1 MKFLYLFVLSLSISY
16 LSYNRAYAQ
25 FQYISPVPNSL
36 YHNPETN
43 IILKTGAEMQE
54 KSLLPELVEISGTK
68 SGLHDFRIVL
78 SADSRTIL
86 LYPNEKFQFGETILV
101 TIKDGFRKK
110 SGEVIQGTSF
120 EFSIHAERT
129 PEQLLAME
137 KAAQNI
143 RKEAF
148 GEGENEYAKD
158 DNGNTGN
165 LLPECTFPKV
175 EIMSTGDEYVASVF
189 GRNQRLSDNICFSR
203 HIMSNDGDSVYAFFD
218 EFAGIDFKIN
228 LNGYLTFWDKSDST
242 FVMVDSNYN
251 LVKKYQMGNGY
262 RTDEHEFLVYP
273 DGTALLMAYDA
284 QILDMSVIVTGG
296 NTEAIVTGLVIQ
308 ELDADDNVV
317 FEWRSW
323 DHIEITEAVQQVCLT
338 CVEVDYIHGNS
349 IDIDFDNNLLVS
361 TRHLSAILKIDRSTG
376 EVIWRMGGEKN
387 DFDFVNETGINHFYY
402 QHHFRIL
409 PDGTYSLFNNAN
421 FQIPQASGAKIY
433 ELDQS
438 AMTATLKWE
447 YVHPTIDGFY
457 LYGRAMG
464 SVQLLP
470 NGNFLIGW
478 GLLSNTN
485 LAPFPN
491 ASEVDTAGN
500 IVWEMRFVDSTLVSY
515 RTFKF
520 DFIRCGLI
528 DENSLQTVF
537 TDQDSAKLTWD
548 ETNNATT
555 YLFQYRLLAAPD
567 WISIEVDSNSVELNG
582 LTPQSVYEWRVKSI
596 CAEFND
602 STAFSEIHTFN
613 TIGVAMQSNLLQNIS
628 FGLYPNPATQQVIVN
643 ASLQK
648 TLELTLTVFNILGE
662 IAYEQQWVA
671 SAGTNHLTLD
681 LSQFQKGIYT
691 VKLSGSDYLGMQQL
705 VLQ

>member
-1 MKFLYLFVLSLSISY
+1 MKFLYLLLISLNVCCFTYSG
-16 LSYNRAYAQ
+16 AFAQ

-43 IILKTGAEMQE
+43 IILKTGSEMQQ

-68 SGLHDFRIVL
+68 SGLHSFRIVL

-86 LYPNEKFQFGETILV
+86 FYPNEKFMFGETVSV

-110 SGEVIQGTSF
+110 SGEIILGTAF
-120 EFSIHAERT
+120 NFSIHPERT
-129 PEQLLAME
+129 PEQLAAME
-137 KAAQNI
+137 RAAQNI
-143 RKEAF
+143 RNEVF
-148 GEGENEYAKD
+148 GEETSAKD
-158 DNGNTGN
+158 DDGNNGG
-165 LLPECTFPKV
+165 LLPECTFPEA

-189 GRNQRLSDNICFSR
+189 ARNQRLSDNICFSR
-203 HIMSNDGDSVYAFFD
+203 HIMSNDGDSIYAFFD

-242 FVMVDSNYN
+242 FVMADSNFN

-284 QILDMSVIVTGG
+284 QLLDMSVIVTGG
-296 NTEAIVTGLVIQ
+296 NTEAIVTGLVLQ
-308 ELDADDNVV
+308 ELDIDDNVV

-361 TRHLSAILKIDRSTG
+361 NRHLSSIIKIDRSTG
-376 EVIWRMGGEKN
+376 EVIWRLGGEKN

-402 QHHFRIL
+402 QHHFRLL

-433 ELDQS
+433 ELDQT
-438 AMTATLKWE
+438 AMTATLKWQ

-500 IVWEMRFVDSTLVSY
+500 VVWEMRYVDSTLVSY

-520 DFIRCGLI
+520 DFIRCGVI
-528 DENSLQTVF
+528 PDSSLQTIF
-537 TDQDSAKLTWD
+537 TDADSAKLSWGA
-548 ETNNATT
+548 TNNASS
-555 YLFQYRLLAAPD
+555 YLFQYKLATAPD
-567 WISIEVDSNSVELNG
+567 WITIELDSNSIELNG
-582 LTPQSVYEWRVKSI
+582 LIPQSVYEWRVKSI
-596 CAEFND
+596 CIAFDD
-602 STAFSEIHTFN
+602 STDFSEINTFN
-613 TIGVAMQSNLLQNIS
+613 TIGVSSEGNMLQGIS
-628 FGLYPNPATQQVIVN
+628 FGLYPNPATQLVFVN
-643 ASLQK
+643 THLKKSMG
-648 TLELTLTVFNILGE
+648 LTLVISNTLGE
-662 IAYEQQWVA
+662 MVYEQHWEAAVGSNKFPVSINQ
-671 SAGTNHLTLD
+671 LP
-681 LSQFQKGIYT
+681 KGIYT
-691 VKLSGSDYLGMQQL
+691 VQLSGSDFLGRQQL
-705 VLQ
+705 VIQ